1 MKKII
6 LIRHGQSI
14 YNLENRFTGWKDVD
28 LTEKGIKTIGTDACS
43 IDSPAG
49 HELAP
54 EVLPPAHL
62 VFLGAGIPQIEDLR
76 NLNQLPQIFFVTI
89 APLKLSRSSGAP
101 TRVFAFV

>member
-1 MKKII
+1 MSTQ
-6 LIRHGQSI
+6 LQMFSNVSVCYAVCMQLGS
-14 YNLENRFTGWKDVD
+14 
-28 LTEKGIKTIGTDACS
+28 TDACS